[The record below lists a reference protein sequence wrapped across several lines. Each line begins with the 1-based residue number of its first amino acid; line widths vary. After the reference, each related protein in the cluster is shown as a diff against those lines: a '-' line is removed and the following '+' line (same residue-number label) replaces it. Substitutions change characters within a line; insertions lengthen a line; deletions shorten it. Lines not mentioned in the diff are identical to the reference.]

1 MSALQTLSVV
11 WTVVPVEAPLPKRH
25 CGRCGVDR
33 AFVSSGRFRV
43 NGNGRKL
50 DVWLIYRCVH
60 CELTWN
66 HTIHTRVA
74 PESLGPRLDAY
85 YNNDPELAFAL
96 AFSAPGPWEPVP
108 FAVEGPLFA
117 VGEVSLEL
125 PIPFP
130 VRLERLL
137 AQKLGLSRSAVS
149 ALVSRGEL
157 ELEDPRAL
165 RRDARDGQRLVF
177 RAG

>member
-1 MSALQTLSVV
+1 MSALQPLSVV
-11 WTVVPVEAPLPKRH
+11 WTVVPVEAPRPIRH

-43 NGNGRKL
+43 NGNGRRL
-50 DVWLIYRCVH
+50 DVWLIYRCAW

-66 HTIHTRVA
+66 HTLHTRVA
-74 PESLGPRLDAY
+74 PESLGARLDSY
-85 YNNDPELAFAL
+85 YNNDPELALAL

-108 FAVEGPLFA
+108 FSVEGPPVEA
-117 VGEVSLEL
+117 GEVSLHL
-125 PIPFP
+125 PAP
-130 VRLERLL
+130 VPIRLERLL
-137 AQKLGLSRSAVS
+137 AQKLGLSRSAVT
-149 ALVSRGEL
+149 AMVERGRLVL
-157 ELEDPRAL
+157 DDPRAL